1 VIGKKMS
8 KYTFTITVPT
18 DAITLFNWMLKYD
31 GNLRNKP
38 NEIIQ
43 KMISVGAKQMYIEGL
58 QNATPLDDDV
68 AESLRQ
74 LSYETLKEVME
85 DE

>member
-1 VIGKKMS
+1 MS

-43 KMISVGAKQMYIEGL
+43 K
-58 QNATPLDDDV
+58 
-68 AESLRQ
+68 
-74 LSYETLKEVME
+74 
-85 DE
+85 

>member
-1 VIGKKMS
+1 
-8 KYTFTITVPT
+8 
-18 DAITLFNWMLKYD
+18 
-31 GNLRNKP
+31 
-38 NEIIQ
+38 
-43 KMISVGAKQMYIEGL
+43 MISVGAKQMYIEGL